1 MLQENP
7 AALGEPITAE
17 HKAHVATVTW
27 RRGSSICG
35 PMGPAA
41 AAARG
46 GICMDDDEGVLRYE
60 QVEQLFGQLNVAEA
74 AAHLGMGKTKFKA
87 LCRQFGIVRWP
98 YREFCSIFLAQ
109 KEFCSIFLAQEYLD
123 AKAAKGRARDGALMP
138 GRRLLLVHAL
148 TLLQQHPNMELKAHP
163 AYVLTQVLHKQ
174 KHKKRKV
181 EERHADE
188 SAAAVLTH
196 IHAAA
201 SSGGDANGSDGSG
214 SA

>member
-109 KEFCSIFLAQEYLD
+109 EYLD

-148 TLLQQHPNMELKAHP
+148 TLLQEHPNMEFRAHP

-181 EERHADE
+181 EVRHADE

-196 IHAAA
+196 IRAAA
-201 SSGGDANGSDGSG
+201 SSGGGANGSDGSG